1 MFSSG
6 SKREIGKS
14 SGATP
19 PAQKVKP
26 NTSSEVLPNPP
37 TWPGTRTETTQ
48 QFNTPP
54 VQGGSESSEVRAGVE
69 TGAGTGSRP
78 SEIPMEPTNAD
89 IMRLLL
95 EERENRKTDNGKILT
110 SIDTL
115 REKTDDLQ
123 KAVELEKITREK
135 EIGEL
140 KSKITDFE
148 KRDQNLVVE
157 MVQKQFAMQS
167 KNMFGNEND
176 QMREK
181 QVIVSGFEEC
191 EEETIIQEL
200 QQTLKS
206 RQLFHKVDS
215 IFTFVDPSKIAVVE
229 FETVAAKR
237 GFFKKLQSS
246 KLDLGNGNVLYF
258 NNNDT
263 WEMRVTNKTLGF
275 VKYQLATLK
284 GIPHEQFRIDRRKLT
299 VKHKDKLKAWYNDAG
314 EIQYAEDME
323 DVKAGVETLI
333 EAWLA
338 KRSQN
343 QE

>member
-1 MFSSG
+1 
-6 SKREIGKS
+6 
-14 SGATP
+14 
-19 PAQKVKP
+19 
-26 NTSSEVLPNPP
+26 
-37 TWPGTRTETTQ
+37 
-48 QFNTPP
+48 
-54 VQGGSESSEVRAGVE
+54 
-69 TGAGTGSRP
+69 
-78 SEIPMEPTNAD
+78 
-89 IMRLLL
+89 
-95 EERENRKTDNGKILT
+95 
-110 SIDTL
+110 
-115 REKTDDLQ
+115 
-123 KAVELEKITREK
+123 
-135 EIGEL
+135 
-140 KSKITDFE
+140 
-148 KRDQNLVVE
+148 
-157 MVQKQFAMQS
+157 
-167 KNMFGNEND
+167 MFGNEND
-176 QMREK
+176 QIREK

-206 RQLFHKVDS
+206 RQLFHKINS